1 MTVQV
6 DIFVLIILVVAIVLA
21 VFLLQMMWQMKKTA
35 QKTDLF
41 IHDLRTEL
49 IPSLQDLR
57 EIMDRL
63 NRASVKI
70 EKGSGNA
77 ENLFKSLNEVVES
90 VRHFSYFFRRDNWH
104 LAENAATLLLGIKAA
119 SRVFSQKTHKKETYD
134 DSTTK

>member
-6 DIFVLIILVVAIVLA
+6 DIFVLIILLVAIVLA
-21 VFLLQMMWQMKKTA
+21 VFLLQMIWQMKKTA

-49 IPSLQDLR
+49 IPSLRDFR
-57 EIMDRL
+57 EIMERL

-77 ENLFKSLNEVVES
+77 ENLFKSLDEVVAS
-90 VRHFSYFFRRDNWH
+90 VRHLSYFFRLDNWH
-104 LAENAATLLLGIKAA
+104 LAENAATLILGIKAA
-119 SRVFSQKTHKKETYD
+119 SRVFSQKN
-134 DSTTK
+134 S